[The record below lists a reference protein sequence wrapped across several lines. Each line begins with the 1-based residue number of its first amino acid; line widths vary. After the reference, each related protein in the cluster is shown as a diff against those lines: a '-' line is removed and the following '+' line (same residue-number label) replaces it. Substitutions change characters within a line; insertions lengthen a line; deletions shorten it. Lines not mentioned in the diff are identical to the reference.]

1 MLKTIFLSFS
11 LSVGASGNHVS
22 VHMYPGYSEDFAGAD
37 LTKLDTWVFDSVQA
51 RCVKT
56 LNSSIVFCVFMVCS
70 AFCDNRVVTS
80 LLICL

>member
-1 MLKTIFLSFS
+1 MFKNHFFLSLS

-51 RCVKT
+51 RCIKT
-56 LNSSIVFCVFMVCS
+56 LNASIVFLRVYGLLSVFATVE
-70 AFCDNRVVTS
+70 
-80 LLICL
+80 L